1 MTRSDTTPAGPTD
14 LSRRSWWAVLK
25 RTVTEFQHDNLTD
38 WAAALT
44 YYSVLSL
51 FPGLLVLT
59 ALLGV
64 LGHSATQALID
75 NLNAIG
81 PGQARDLLVN
91 ALRQVQGSRSLAG
104 PLAIVGLLGA
114 LWSASSYIGAFMRAT
129 NAVYDMPEGRPM
141 WKTLPLR
148 VALTLAL
155 MVLVAVCAFGLVVSG
170 ALAERVG
177 HLLGVGSVGITV
189 WNIAKW
195 PLVAVLVSLAIALLY
210 WAAPNVRQPGF
221 RWFSPGGV
229 LALVVWAIAS
239 TGFAFYVANFGSYNK
254 TYGSLAAVIVFLVWL
269 WITNIAILLGA
280 EFDAELARGRSIAS
294 GRPADEEPFL
304 PPRDT
309 RAMSDDARAEV
320 RAEGLQRPDG
330 A

>member
-1 MTRSDTTPAGPTD
+1 MTRSDSPSDTPPTGPTD

-25 RTVTEFQHDNLTD
+25 RTATEFQQDNLTD

-59 ALLGV
+59 AALGA

-75 NLNAIG
+75 NLSTIG

-91 ALRQVQGSRSLAG
+91 ALRQVQGARSLAG

-114 LWSASSYIGAFMRAT
+114 LWSASSYIGAFMRAA

-155 MVLVAVCAFGLVVSG
+155 VVLVAVCALGLVVSG
-170 ALAERVG
+170 ALAERIG
-177 HLLGVGSVGITV
+177 HLLGIGSVGITV
-189 WNIAKW
+189 WNIAKL
-195 PLVAVLVSLAIALLY
+195 PVMAVLVSLAIALLY
-210 WAAPNVRQPGF
+210 WVAPNVRQPGF
-221 RWFSPGGV
+221 RWFSPGSV
-229 LALVVWAIAS
+229 LALVVWAAVS
-239 TGFAFYVANFGSYNK
+239 TGFAFYVANFSSYNK

-269 WITNIAILLGA
+269 WLTNIAILLGA
-280 EFDAELARGRSIAS
+280 EFDAELARGRSIES
-294 GRPADEEPFL
+294 GQRPDEEPFL
-304 PPRDT
+304 PPRET
-309 RAMSDDARAEV
+309 RAMSSEARAEIQ
-320 RAEGLQRPDG
+320 AEERS
-330 A
+330 